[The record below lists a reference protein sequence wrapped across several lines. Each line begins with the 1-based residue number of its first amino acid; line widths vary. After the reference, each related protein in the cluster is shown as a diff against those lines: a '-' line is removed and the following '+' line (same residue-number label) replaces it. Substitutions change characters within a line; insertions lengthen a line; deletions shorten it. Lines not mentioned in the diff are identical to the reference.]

1 MRFNLSSAN
10 WLAYL
15 IEPNARVPK
24 LGESWEERETLR
36 LFLRKLS
43 KRFYSSRRSEYR
55 FEQLAHRAERFL
67 DHMDHDECNGIS
79 LDFLQELR
87 SFLRGRPWT
96 ALIIPSG
103 KDYKLD
109 NKLCDEEFL
118 RFLVGVRPEDPGL
131 ILQLEDPPQEAFSLT
146 DVFPAF
152 KNALN
157 ESTNWPGILVWR
169 PEGDSVYFPLGMRN
183 IDKHAHWIFSHL
195 ATSLAFDLGV
205 FKSQYIRDFPEII
218 EGKNKLI
225 NFVQLSDLH
234 LGSKEANQRLP
245 RVQQLVRNIVEELGD
260 SSKVVPIVTGDLMD
274 SPDDKHLNIVRSFL
288 DFLNG
293 LGTDEPVIVLGNHD
307 VRKDGYLNENYKTA
321 FNLPNSRAVWF
332 DEEQTGLLCVNSV
345 TGGKLARGY
354 VGEAQLMDLG
364 SEIDRKRNNNEF
376 TLLAMLHHHPVE
388 VSYPEWYL
396 RPFYE
401 RMLGSKFEKTDQLE
415 DADLFLEFINQ
426 RKIASIIHG
435 HKHIPQLTK
444 TSSGTPVF
452 GCGST
457 VGKVATTDGGTYMS
471 MNIISVN
478 NSTNTVSGRLLA
490 ERIPGGGLV
499 EERRHEM
506 VMRKNT

>member
-1 MRFNLSSAN
+1 
-10 WLAYL
+10 
-15 IEPNARVPK
+15 
-24 LGESWEERETLR
+24 
-36 LFLRKLS
+36 
-43 KRFYSSRRSEYR
+43 
-55 FEQLAHRAERFL
+55 
-67 DHMDHDECNGIS
+67 
-79 LDFLQELR
+79 
-87 SFLRGRPWT
+87 
-96 ALIIPSG
+96 
-103 KDYKLD
+103 
-109 NKLCDEEFL
+109 
-118 RFLVGVRPEDPGL
+118 
-131 ILQLEDPPQEAFSLT
+131 
-146 DVFPAF
+146 
-152 KNALN
+152 
-157 ESTNWPGILVWR
+157 
-169 PEGDSVYFPLGMRN
+169 
-183 IDKHAHWIFSHL
+183 
-195 ATSLAFDLGV
+195 
-205 FKSQYIRDFPEII
+205 
-218 EGKNKLI
+218 
-225 NFVQLSDLH
+225 
-234 LGSKEANQRLP
+234 LP

-457 VGKVATTDGGTYMS
+457 VGKVATTDVGTYMS